1 MIKIRK
7 ELSDSNTGWDFR
19 QVMDLIH
26 KRSAVKYHEVHI
38 YRLLH
43 KWGFIS
49 KVPLKKFVRT
59 VILRKR
65 KRNLKK
71 STKEPERA

>member
-1 MIKIRK
+1 MIKVRK
-7 ELSDSNTGWDFR
+7 ELEDSNTGWDFR
-19 QVMDLIH
+19 HVMDLIH
-26 KRSAVKYHEVHI
+26 KRTGIKYHEVHI

-59 VILRKR
+59 STSKEKKEFKKEYKR
-65 KRNLKK
+65 
-71 STKEPERA
+71 A